1 MDEIPQT
8 GGIYSAG
15 FFSDHLCI
23 LLYLDRAMIAGQAI
37 AALTSKNIG
46 DLAQVGFP
54 GCHSEM
60 LTI

>member
-15 FFSDHLCI
+15 LFGDHLCI
-23 LLYLDRAMIAGQAI
+23 LLDRAMIAGQAI